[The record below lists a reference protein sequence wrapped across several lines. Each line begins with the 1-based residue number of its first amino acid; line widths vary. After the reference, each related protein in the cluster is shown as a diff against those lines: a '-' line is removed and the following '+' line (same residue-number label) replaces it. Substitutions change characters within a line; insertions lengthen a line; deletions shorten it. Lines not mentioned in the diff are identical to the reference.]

1 MDAYL
6 QLMYLQPGYAYPEPS
21 TLEGF
26 YPHVMKLTVVD
37 GQIASAVIDGS
48 WDCQAQASLG

>member
-37 GQIASAVIDGS
+37 G
-48 WDCQAQASLG
+48 